1 MLPGGAETVDYLG
14 GHAGG
19 SGQDRSRPER
29 DTPKAAVPGAP
40 GPPPSG
46 GDGGG
51 AGGAG
56 KRNRRTG
63 KGSRWADQAWEPAV
77 HSAQLMFQPLRPLS
91 GVIVLS
97 GEFLTMTTS
106 PMSELL

>member
-1 MLPGGAETVDYLG
+1 MPEGPTGP
-14 GHAGG
+14 GHAEGG
-19 SGQDRSRPER
+19 G
-29 DTPKAAVPGAP
+29 PGIP

-51 AGGAG
+51 AEKGDRLTGRGG
-56 KRNRRTG
+56 
-63 KGSRWADQAWEPAV
+63 RWVDQAWEPAV

-106 PMSELL
+106 PTSELS

>member
-14 GHAGG
+14 GHARGPAGPGHAEGGGPGG
-19 SGQDRSRPER
+19 SGAAAFGRGRGGAEKGDRRTGR
-29 DTPKAAVPGAP
+29 
-40 GPPPSG
+40 
-46 GDGGG
+46 G
-51 AGGAG
+51 AGGVG
-56 KRNRRTG
+56 
-63 KGSRWADQAWEPAV
+63 QAWEPAV

-106 PMSELL
+106 PTIELS